1 MDVWDDSSAGDG
13 SLDECVELLV
23 PPDSE
28 LEVPGRHRLL
38 PQVVGRVPSEL
49 EDLGSQVLED
59 AGHVDRGIGVDFP
72 VAAAVRLHLLEHA
85 DNVDLEAGAGR
96 LGDEL
101 PLGLLV
107 LLGFTPSSGL
117 GGAGT
122 IIVLG
127 DQVPSLSGGVFPS
140 LAGHLHLR

>member
-1 MDVWDDSSAGDG
+1 MRDDSSAGDG
-13 SLDECVELLV
+13 SLDERVEFLV

-38 PQVVGRVPSEL
+38 PQVIGRVPSEL
-49 EDLGSQVLED
+49 EDLGHQVLEY
-59 AGHVDRGIGVDFP
+59 AGHVDRGVGVDLP

-117 GGAGT
+117 GS

-127 DQVPSLSGGVFPS
+127 GQVLSLSGGVFPS
-140 LAGHLHLR
+140 LAGHLLLK